1 MSGSSAG
8 VDPPPRR
15 VIGISLLQVAPDR
28 STGTATYV
36 RNLSWV
42 LVQRAR
48 HDYVFFASA
57 AMAPFWRE
65 RLPVEAARVVSCG
78 PHPHRKALRALYEMF
93 VLPQLAKGLG
103 VDVLFFPYLV
113 VPVWRRPPIVV
124 TLYDLM
130 FKWTDETDFTWLK
143 KQYIDW
149 STYRLR
155 KRARHIFTISQFCR
169 RDIIARLGVRPDRV
183 SVTPIG
189 LETAAELMHSVGP
202 PRVGEGYLLSVASAY
217 PHKRLDLLVACFERI
232 AAEHPSLRLKLA
244 GTYGSMP
251 LPLAALRGVV
261 RASPVADRI
270 DLVPRLPPAELA
282 ALYRDAT
289 AYVSASAFEGFGIPI
304 LEAMAAG
311 CPVAASPAPA
321 VIETLD
327 GHGWIAVDWSGEA
340 LEAAIS
346 QAMQARRDGPE
357 RLLQARTRAIEFY
370 RWERAAEEAERVF
383 TFVGESDRPT
393 RTA

>member
-1 MSGSSAG
+1 VSGTSAG
-8 VDPPPRR
+8 VDPRR
-15 VIGISLLQVAPDR
+15 CVIGMSLLQIAPDR

-36 RNLSWV
+36 RNLSRV

-57 AMAPFWRE
+57 AKAPFWRE
-65 RLPVEAARVVSCG
+65 HLPVEAARVVSCG
-78 PHPHRKALRALYEMF
+78 PDPYRKTMRALHELF

-113 VPVWRRPPIVV
+113 VPVWRRPPCVV

-130 FKWTDETDFTWLK
+130 FKWTDQTDFTWLK

-149 STYRLR
+149 STNRLR
-155 KRARHIFTISQFCR
+155 KRARHIFTVSQFCR

-189 LETAAELMHSVGP
+189 LDTAMDLRHSTGP
-202 PRVGEGYLLSVASAY
+202 PHVGDRYLLSVASAY

-232 AAEHPSLRLKLA
+232 AVEHPSLRLKLA
-244 GTYGSMP
+244 GTYGSTPMC
-251 LPLAALRGVV
+251 LAALRDVV
-261 RASPVADRI
+261 RASSVADRI
-270 DLVPRLPPAELA
+270 DLVSRLPPAELA

-289 AYVSASAFEGFGIPI
+289 VYVSASGFEGFGIPI

-311 CPVAASPAPA
+311 CPVAASPAAA
-321 VIETLD
+321 VMETLD
-327 GHGWIAVDWSGEA
+327 GHGWIAADWSSEA
-340 LEAAIS
+340 LGAAIS
-346 QAMQARRDGPE
+346 EAMQARRDQPE
-357 RLLQARTRAIEFY
+357 RLLHARARAIEFY

-383 TFVGESDRPT
+383 TIIGDAD
-393 RTA
+393 TAGQQR